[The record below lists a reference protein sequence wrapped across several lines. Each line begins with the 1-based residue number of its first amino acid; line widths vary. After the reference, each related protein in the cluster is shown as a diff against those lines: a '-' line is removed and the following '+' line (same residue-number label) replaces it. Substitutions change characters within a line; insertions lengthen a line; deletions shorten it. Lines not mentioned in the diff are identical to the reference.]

1 VLHDVTERPWLQWN
15 ADRGLGRAPNE
26 TAQRCVGS
34 ALVLSTRRDLHGDP
48 GLEPTPLVSPRGPYV
63 GTPPPARAPRSWADD
78 PALDSLLRELARGFG
93 RQRWW
98 PAATPFEVIAGAI
111 LTQNTA
117 WKNVERALANLRE
130 RAWMTPARILE
141 APDAE
146 LRTALVPSG
155 YFNTK
160 ARKLQAISTWYLE
173 VGGLAALRERPLEP
187 LRAELLEVWGV
198 GPETADSIL
207 CYAAGRRTAV
217 VDAYARRIL
226 SRHGLARAEA
236 PYEELRTWLQE
247 RLARSQWIY
256 EESHALFV
264 RAGYDNCKP
273 SPACAGCPATTPEPA
288 PGREPRRQRNPSA
301 R

>member
-1 VLHDVTERPWLQWN
+1 MQ
-15 ADRGLGRAPNE
+15 
-26 TAQRCVGS
+26 S
-34 ALVLSTRRDLHGDP
+34 ARRDLPGDP
-48 GLEPTPLVSPRGPYV
+48 GLEPTALVSPRGPYV

-78 PALDSLLRELARGFG
+78 PALDALLRELARGFG

-98 PAATPFEVIAGAI
+98 PGATPFEVITGAI

-130 RAWMTPARILE
+130 RGWMTPARILA
-141 APDAE
+141 APDADF
-146 LRTALVPSG
+146 RSALVPSG
-155 YFNTK
+155 YFNAK
-160 ARKLQAISTWYLE
+160 ARKLQAISSWYLE
-173 VGGLAALRERPLEP
+173 IGGLAALRERPLEP

-226 SRHGLARAEA
+226 SRHGLARVDA
-236 PYEELRTWLQE
+236 PYAELRAWLQE

-288 PGREPRRQRNPSA
+288 PGRALGRGRR
-301 R
+301 